1 MMKISN
7 ICNNIS
13 FIIQGVILP
22 DINDQIASIKK
33 HFPDS
38 KIIVSTCNNFDFE
51 VIGADKVIVSDD
63 PGFFYYSDRPGEK
76 KNNINRQIVSTLAGL
91 KACTTEYAFKIRS
104 DFILNGNDFLK
115 YFNTFSLSDSCYRI
129 FGHKVLSCCYFARN
143 PRSNMP
149 FPFHPSDIAF
159 FGKVDDLINLFDIPL
174 MTEKEAFWDTTNKRF
189 NRYVPEQ
196 HLLIKCLEKNNRD
209 IKCNHYNDVSQYN
222 IEETERYF
230 ASNFIFLTFEQFN
243 LVPTKSTFFVE
254 DHPDSFLSCYTHV
267 GWMKL
272 YKEYVDHQINVP
284 EFDEEKARIKK
295 LYKKYKKY
303 RFISNIC
310 ALPFR
315 NKAKRRDIR
324 NKILE
329 YFLNK

>member
-1 MMKISN
+1 MTISSKD
-7 ICNNIS
+7 IS
-13 FIIQGVILP
+13 VVVQGAVDYIYTSQCLESIRRNLP
-22 DINDQIASIKK
+22 DAE
-33 HFPDS
+33 
-38 KIIVSTCNNFDFE
+38 IILSTWKETETKDLIFDKL
-51 VIGADKVIVSDD
+51 ILNDD

-76 KNNINRQIVSTLAGL
+76 KNNINRQIISTFAGL
-91 KACTTEYAFKIRS
+91 KECSRKYALKIRT
-104 DFILNGNDFLK
+104 DFIINGNSFLDFFSK
-115 YFNTFSLSDSCYRI
+115 YHEYDKKYKVFS
-129 FGHKVLSCCYFARN
+129 HKILSCCYFARN

-159 FGKVDDLINLFDIPL
+159 FGKVDDLLNLFDIPL
-174 MTEKEAFWDTTNKRF
+174 MTEKEAFWDTTNSRF

-209 IKCNHYNDVSQYN
+209 IKCHYYNNVSQYN

-243 LVPTKSTFFVE
+243 LMPTKSTFFVNV
-254 DHPDSFLSCYTHV
+254 HPNSFLSCYTHI

-272 YKEYVDHQINVP
+272 YRKYVDHQVTVP
-284 EFDEEKARIKK
+284 EFDEEKDRIKK

-329 YFLNK
+329 YFLNR